1 MANTLKFG
9 NGQWASKEGSVLAY
23 NDENNNFKPL
33 PFDFTRASGATR
45 VNKDGLIEV
54 VGSDEPRIDFSND
67 ANGALLLEPQR
78 SNFVIYSEDFSQ
90 VYWEKATS
98 DSTPI
103 PLVTAN
109 YAISPDGTQ
118 NADRVQLTL
127 PTDNQFAVVRRS
139 WINPNT
145 PVGST
150 IYQSIYLKA
159 TDISQIGKK
168 VDVYIFDTTNSS
180 YRRIFNHVLT
190 NNWER
195 IESDNLISFGS
206 TSTSVEYV
214 FGKARANAS
223 GQSSTTGTTQSEAAS
238 DFLVWGAQLE
248 EGSYATSY
256 IPTSGAAVTRVAD
269 VCNNGGNNQV
279 INSTEG
285 VLYFEG
291 SVLDISTTNSWIS
304 VSEDANINNNQINLR
319 FVADSNLI
327 QAVSRANGLGQD
339 VVLQYTL
346 SDKTTINKIAIKYKL
361 NDWALWVNGIEVD
374 TKTSSVAF
382 TSNSLD
388 VLDFDRGNNS
398 NYFYGNVKD
407 IKLYNT
413 ALTDQELIALTTI

>member
-45 VNKDGLIEV
+45 VNKEGLIEV
-54 VGSDEPRIDFSND
+54 VGGNEPRIDFSND

-78 SNFVIYSEDFSQ
+78 SNFVIYSEEFSQ
-90 VYWEKATS
+90 GYWEKATS